1 MQKTSNWT
9 TSQVLIKMM
18 MTAMIIILS
27 TQTIGKI
34 FQSEPT
40 SKIRFMNPTYRKNPS
55 EIYRI
60 NAIRCI
66 ELV

>member
-1 MQKTSNWT
+1 MQKQSRWT
-9 TSQVLIKMM
+9 TSQVLIKMI

-27 TQTIGKI
+27 TQTIEKI

-40 SKIRFMNPTYRKNPS
+40 NKIRFMNPTYRKNPS

-60 NAIRCI
+60 SAIRFI